1 MDFTPSEKDI
11 VQNHWIDISQD
22 PDFISQDLGMDKSK
36 VLDIL
41 KVLSDEG
48 RIDDF
53 DFDEETKV
61 KKFNEMFRTYNS

>member
-1 MDFTPSEKDI
+1 MDSKFLM
-11 VQNHWIDISQD
+11 ISKPHQLFQH

-61 KKFNEMFRTYNS
+61 KKFNEIFRTYNS